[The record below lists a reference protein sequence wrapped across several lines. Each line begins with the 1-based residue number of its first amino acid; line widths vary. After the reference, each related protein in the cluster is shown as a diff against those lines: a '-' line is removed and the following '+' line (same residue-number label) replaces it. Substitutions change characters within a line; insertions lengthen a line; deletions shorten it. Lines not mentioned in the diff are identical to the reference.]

1 LHPVLFSRRSSLFHE
16 NKSSEIR
23 GVL

>member
-1 LHPVLFSRRSSLFHE
+1 LHPVLFSRRSSLLHE
-16 NKSSEIR
+16 NESSEIR